1 MRKRKSNVPFVLAL
15 VFVFLCALCTGCDSP
30 ILPIEDGGIT
40 PTILPQITMR
50 SVENESFSE
59 GTHVRVS
66 ASGALLMEDADFVY
80 TDGTWQSEDWYQWDA
95 GQDSLHLTAL
105 YPAFS
110 AYDTS
115 SLYTEDGGLIDLLY
129 ASQSQAVST
138 PISLQFVHRFA
149 RLDIQID
156 DSMRDSLQSIT
167 CHIPVQVKGVSTLTG
182 DLTYD
187 DATATESMQ
196 TLTESNSYR
205 FLLPTDL
212 TLRVQLILSYLDG
225 HTESRSITPCLYHTN
240 SNYTCTL
247 TKAEQA
253 KGIHSVEDFLDWL
266 DMYSSSATK
275 AAKKYGVTQGEQT
288 EYRLLNDI
296 DLDGVD
302 LSKYS
307 PLNTFYDILNGMGH
321 TIYNLTR
328 ADNQSGIMQQL
339 GTNGIIKNL
348 TLESPSIT
356 LNKTNSSTNQ
366 SPLIGTNLGTI
377 SNCHVVNGIV
387 TTTATKNQYFVG
399 FIAGKNN
406 GLIINCSSS
415 GTMEL
420 GGYLGGC
427 VGFLEEGYIINCA
440 INEVRFTKAALYCGG
455 IVAQSKNGY
464 IYNSWAKVTK
474 IDSDTSHI
482 GMIAGDA
489 TSSLMKSCARN
500 ESSKYSSIGRV
511 TGNVDGSD
519 TSNSSQIYIY
529 NSNYEATLT
538 DGTIVPLTQLLNTW
552 AANQNYEIN
561 GQILIPWQS
570 DNATGAPGFR

>member
-1 MRKRKSNVPFVLAL
+1 MKKRKSNVPVVLAL

-30 ILPIEDGGIT
+30 ILPIEEAEIEST
-40 PTILPQITMR
+40 ALPQITMR

-105 YPAFS
+105 HPAFS

-115 SLYTEDGGLIDLLY
+115 SLYTENGGLIDLLY
-129 ASQSQAVST
+129 ASQSQSVSA
-138 PISLQFVHRFA
+138 PIALQFVHRFA

-167 CHIPVQVKGVSTLTG
+167 CHIPVQVKEVSTLTG

-187 DATATESMQ
+187 DATATESTQ
-196 TLTESNSYR
+196 ALTESYSYR

-212 TLRVQLILSYLDG
+212 TLRVQLILTYLDG
-225 HTESRSITPCLYHTN
+225 HTESRSLTPCLYHAN
-240 SNYTCTL
+240 SNYICTL

-253 KGIHSVEDFLDWL
+253 KGIHSVEEFLDWL
-266 DMYSSSATK
+266 DMYSSSASK

-302 LSKYS
+302 LSSYP
-307 PLNTFYDILNGMGH
+307 PLGATSDFNDIVNGMGH
-321 TIYNLTR
+321 TIRNLNR
-328 ADNQSGIMQQL
+328 DDEYSGLVQFL
-339 GTNGIIKNL
+339 GVKGIIKNL
-348 TLESPSIT
+348 TLENSQIT
-356 LNKTNSSTNQ
+356 LNKTTKSDYRGL
-366 SPLIGTNLGTI
+366 LIGRNRGAI
-377 SNCHVVNGIV
+377 SNCHVILGNIKTPSANVYIIGL
-387 TTTATKNQYFVG
+387 
-399 FIAGKNN
+399 IAGKSE
-406 GLIINCSSS
+406 GLIINSSSS
-415 GTMEL
+415 GTMEY
-420 GGYLGGC
+420 GSDLGGC
-427 VGFLEEGYIINCA
+427 VGIVEGGSIINCA
-440 INEVRFTKAALYCGG
+440 VTEVRFTKKASYCGG
-455 IVAQSKNGY
+455 LMGECNQGY
-464 IYNSWAKVTK
+464 IYNSWVKVKSMNSST
-474 IDSDTSHI
+474 THI
-482 GMIAGDA
+482 GMIAAKTTNTVFD
-489 TSSLMKSCARN
+489 SCARN
-500 ESSKYSSIGRV
+500 ESSKYESIENKSV
-511 TGNVDGSD
+511 
-519 TSNSSQIYIY
+519 NSSQIYIY
-529 NSNYEATLT
+529 NSNYETTLT
-538 DGTIVPLTQLLNTW
+538 DGTIVPLTQLLNAW